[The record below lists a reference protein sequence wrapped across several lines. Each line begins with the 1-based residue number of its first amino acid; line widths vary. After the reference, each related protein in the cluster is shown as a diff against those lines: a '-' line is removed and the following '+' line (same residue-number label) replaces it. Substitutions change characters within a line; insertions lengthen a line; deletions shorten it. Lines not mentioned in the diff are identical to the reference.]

1 MYLPNEYDIF
11 FDYEPLAAASIG
23 QGNRLNCIKC
33 FFFLQPIVLMVL
45 FSVVR
50 EAGTEEK

>member
-23 QGNRLNCIKC
+23 QGNRLNCIKS

-45 FSVVR
+45 FS

>member
-1 MYLPNEYDIF
+1 MNMIFF

-33 FFFLQPIVLMVL
+33 FFLQPIVLMVL
-45 FSVVR
+45 FSVVQ